1 MIVAFLDLLGFSYLL
16 EEDQEV
22 ALANLNYFNNTLLI
36 KK

>member
-22 ALANLNYFNNTLLI
+22 ALANLTYY
-36 KK
+36 